1 MMNAVATRRVRHGI
15 QPHHDELMAQ
25 HRDYLKALLQVLKAE
40 TIEVVDAVSFEHPC
54 ARLS

>member
-1 MMNAVATRRVRHGI
+1 MNAVATRRVRHGI
-15 QPHHDELMAQ
+15 QPHHDEVMAQ